1 MIGMLKVKKN
11 DKVKVLH
18 GKYSGKTGK
27 VLRIEPSNERIYV
40 EGINII
46 KRHTRK
52 KSQNQPGGI
61 ISKEGPINIS
71 NVIVVCP
78 SCGKTSRMGFEV
90 KETGEKVRV
99 CKKCGGQF

>member
-1 MIGMLKVKKN
+1 MLKVKKN
-11 DKVKVLH
+11 DKIKILA
-18 GKYSGKTGK
+18 GKDKGKTGK
-27 VLRIEPSNERIYV
+27 VLRVDPSEDRLYA

-71 NVIVVCP
+71 NVVVVCP
-78 SCGKTSRMGFEV
+78 NCSKATRIGFEL
-90 KETGEKVRV
+90 KDSGDKVRV

>member
-1 MIGMLKVKKN
+1 MLKVKKN
-11 DKVKVLH
+11 DRIKVLQ
-18 GKYSGKTGK
+18 GKDRGKTGK
-27 VLRIEPSNERIYV
+27 VLRIEPSKDRLFV

-61 ISKEGPINIS
+61 ISKEGPVNIS
-71 NVIVVCP
+71 NVAVVCP
-78 SCGKTSRMGFEV
+78 NCSKTTRISCELKDSGD
-90 KETGEKVRV
+90 KVRV

>member
-1 MIGMLKVKKN
+1 MLKVKKN
-11 DKVKVLH
+11 DKIKVLQ
-18 GKYSGKTGK
+18 GKDRGKTGK
-27 VLRIEPSNERIYV
+27 VLRIEPSKNRLYV

-61 ISKEGPINIS
+61 ISKEGPLDIS
-71 NVIVVCP
+71 NVAVVCP
-78 SCGKTSRMGFEV
+78 NCSKTTTIGCELKDSGD
-90 KETGEKVRV
+90 KVRV